1 MTSLPI
7 LIVDDEADIRE
18 LIEITLNR
26 MGHDTHCAAN
36 IAEAEQQLAS
46 HQYAL
51 CLTDMRMP
59 DGNGLNLIDHIQA
72 NYPELP
78 VAMITAH
85 GNMDAAIRAMKSGAF
100 DFVSKPID
108 LKQLREMV
116 TNALKLDKPT
126 TPTAKAASR
135 PSNGKNLLLGSSPAM
150 LQLKTTIGKVSRSQA
165 PVYICGESGTGKE
178 LVANSIHQQ
187 SVRTGAP
194 FIAVNCSAIPSELL
208 ESEFFGHTKGS
219 FTGATTDKPGLFK
232 AAQGGTLFLDEVAD
246 LPVAMQVKLLRA
258 IQEKNIR
265 PVGASVEE
273 KVDVRIL
280 SASHK
285 DLATLVAQGEF
296 RQDLYYR
303 INVIR
308 IDVPRLHQRQEDIA
322 EIALSVLNK
331 LAQRDNTPLLSL
343 SASAEQALLNYEFP
357 GNVRE
362 LENILER
369 ASALCDEDK
378 IKAEDLHLPQTTSKK
393 TVSAVENP
401 ANEPEASLETLK
413 SNLKESEREQ
423 IEQALEKTRWNKT
436 EAAKLLGLTFRQLRY
451 RIKKLDID

>member
-1 MTSLPI
+1 MKKLPV

-26 MGHDTHCAAN
+26 MGLDTHCAAN
-36 IAEAEQQLAS
+36 VAEAQRCLGEGS
-46 HQYAL
+46 YSL

-59 DGNGLNLIDHIQA
+59 DGNGLDLIDHIQT

-85 GNMDAAIRAMKSGAF
+85 GNMEAAIRALKAGAF
-100 DFVSKPID
+100 DFVSKPVD
-108 LKQLREMV
+108 LSQLRKMV
-116 TNALKLDKPT
+116 SSALKLE
-126 TPTAKAASR
+126 AASK
-135 PSNGKNLLLGSSPAM
+135 PQAPTKEDDPLLGSSTAM
-150 LQLKTTIGKVSRSQA
+150 QKLKKTIGKVARSQA

-178 LVANSIHQQ
+178 LVANSIHQK
-187 SVRTGAP
+187 SARSEGA

-208 ESEFFGHTKGS
+208 ESEFFGHIKGS
-219 FTGATTDKPGLFK
+219 FTGATADKAGLFK
-232 AAQGGTLFLDEVAD
+232 AAHGGTLFLDEVAD
-246 LPVAMQVKLLRA
+246 LPIAMQVKLLRA
-258 IQEKNIR
+258 IQEKTVR
-265 PVGASVEE
+265 PVGANAEE

-285 DLATLVAQGEF
+285 DLATLVEQGEF
-296 RQDLYYR
+296 RQDLFYR

-322 EIALSVLNK
+322 EIATAVLDR
-331 LAQRDNTPLLSL
+331 LAQRENTAALSL
-343 SASAEQALLNYEFP
+343 SASATQALLSYEFP

-369 ASALCDEDK
+369 ASALCEANT
-378 IKAEDLHLPQTTSKK
+378 IELGDLHLPKAQTKK
-393 TVSAVENP
+393 TEVDVEPTNIVSQA
-401 ANEPEASLETLK
+401 APESLK
-413 SNLKESEREQ
+413 NNLHDSEREQ
-423 IEQALEKTRWNKT
+423 IEQALAKTRWNKT

-451 RIKKLDID
+451 RIKKLNID

>member
-1 MTSLPI
+1 MKKLPV

-26 MGHDTHCAAN
+26 MGLDTHCAAN
-36 IAEAEQQLAS
+36 VAEAQQCLS
-46 HQYAL
+46 ESSYSL

-59 DGNGLNLIDHIQA
+59 DGSGLDLIDYIQT

-85 GNMDAAIRAMKSGAF
+85 GNMEAAIRALKAGAF

-116 TNALKLDKPT
+116 GSALKLDTVIAK
-126 TPTAKAASR
+126 TPAQES
-135 PSNGKNLLLGSSPAM
+135 SELLLGSSPAM
-150 LQLKTTIGKVSRSQA
+150 QKLKKTISKVSRSQA
-165 PVYICGESGTGKE
+165 SVYICGESGTGKE
-178 LVANSIHQQ
+178 LVARSIHLQ
-187 SVRTGAP
+187 SARTESP

-208 ESEFFGHTKGS
+208 ESEFFGHIKGS
-219 FTGATTDKPGLFK
+219 FTGASADKPGLFK
-232 AAQGGTLFLDEVAD
+232 AADGGTLFLDEVAD

-258 IQEKNIR
+258 IQEKTVR
-265 PVGASVEE
+265 PVGANAEE

-285 DLATLVAQGEF
+285 DLATLVEQGEF
-296 RQDLYYR
+296 RQDLFYR

-322 EIALSVLNK
+322 EIATAVLDR
-331 LAQRDNTPLLSL
+331 LAQRENTAALSL
-343 SASAEQALLNYEFP
+343 SASATQALLSYEFP

-369 ASALCDEDK
+369 ASALCEANT
-378 IKAEDLHLPQTTSKK
+378 IELGDLHLPKAQTKK
-393 TVSAVENP
+393 TEVDVEPTNIVSQA
-401 ANEPEASLETLK
+401 APESLK
-413 SNLKESEREQ
+413 NNLHDSEREQ
-423 IEQALEKTRWNKT
+423 IEQALAKTRWNKT

-451 RIKKLDID
+451 RIKKLNID